1 MRKKFFICSV
11 FGLFATMFGFSS
23 CQNEAVRDIEIPTEK
38 TVNVKVE
45 AFVKEADGSLSP
57 FTTDLRAVIGDASK
71 ATITGDGSYFYNDL
85 VNLKVVANNPYTLH
99 QLYEKQEKGGFT
111 KANGIVDEKEKTLS
125 FNITEDMTFV
135 AIFTNIDEQ
144 QKGYRNLKV
153 DNKSSD
159 FTLALVTDESNSK
172 SPQTKEMFAVGEE
185 VAAIK
190 TATGEVTGLSVINS
204 AYKAWNIVG
213 QNSVSDWLKA
223 SIDKTT
229 GKLLFVAQPYV
240 AKAPAR
246 TTVVKVGKNA
256 TDTALPSAWVSVTVT
271 QSSFYKG
278 VDELTP
284 NSEFTYGNGTIADIK
299 PQIEAIFD
307 PNGDKKDFKALDKSL
322 QGPIYVSVP
331 TYKDGELLPKDQWV
345 KEKVEIDFGNPS
357 EDWLKQKDSTYASPV
372 NQGKVER
379 SSDVVISFKVDGK
392 TVDTTTVN
400 VKQKP
405 KTFDVNV
412 EMD

>member
-1 MRKKFFICSV
+1 MRKKFFVCSIL
-11 FGLFATMFGFSS
+11 GLFATMFGFSS
-23 CQNEAVRDIEIPTEK
+23 CQNETVRDIDVPAEK
-38 TVNVKVE
+38 AVNVKVE

-85 VNLKVVANNPYTLH
+85 VNLKIVANNPYTLH

-111 KANGIVDEKEKTLS
+111 KANGTVDEKEKTLS

-135 AIFTNIDEQ
+135 AIFTNVDEQ
-144 QKGYRNLKV
+144 QKGYRNLKIG
-153 DNKSSD
+153 NESGD
-159 FTLALVTDESNSK
+159 FTVNMATNEENSK
-172 SPQTKEMFAVGEE
+172 VDETIEFNAVGEE
-185 VAAIK
+185 VAPIK
-190 TATGEVTGLSVINS
+190 TTTGEITGLSVING
-204 AYKAWNIVG
+204 AYKAWNTVG
-213 QNSVSDWLKA
+213 PNPTADWLTVNM
-223 SIDKTT
+223 DKST
-229 GKLLFVAQPYV
+229 GKLSFVAKPFV

-246 TTVVKVGKNA
+246 TTVVKVGKDA
-256 TDTALPSAWVSVTVT
+256 TDPALPSAWVSVTVT

-284 NSEFTYGNGTIADIK
+284 DTEFTYGDGTIADIK
-299 PQIEAIFD
+299 ALIETVFD
-307 PNGDKKDFKALDKSL
+307 PNGDKKDFKTLDKTL
-322 QGPIYVSVP
+322 KGPLYVLVP

-345 KEKVEIDFGNPS
+345 KEEVEIDFGKPS
-357 EDWLKQKDSTYASPV
+357 ENWLKQKDSTYAASV

-379 SSDVVISFKVDGK
+379 SADVVVGFKVGGK
-392 TVDTTTVN
+392 TVTSTTVN

-412 EMD
+412 EID

>member
-1 MRKKFFICSV
+1 MRKKFFICSI
-11 FGLFATMFGFSS
+11 FGLFATMLGFSS
-23 CQNEAVRDIEIPTEK
+23 CQNEAVRDIEVPTEK
-38 TVNVKVE
+38 AVSVKVE
-45 AFVKEADGSLSP
+45 TFVKEADGSLSP

-85 VNLKVVANNPYTLH
+85 VNLKIVANNPYTLH

-111 KANGIVDEKEKTLS
+111 KANGTVDEKEKTLS

-135 AIFTNIDEQ
+135 AIFTNVDEQ

-159 FTLALVTDESNSK
+159 FSVSLVTDESNSK
-172 SPQTKEMFAVGEE
+172 SDQTKEMFAIGEE

-190 TATGEVTGLSVINS
+190 TATGEITGLSVINS
-204 AYKAWNIVG
+204 AYKAWNTVG
-213 QNSVSDWLKA
+213 PTPASDWLTVN
-223 SIDKTT
+223 IDKAT
-229 GKLLFVAQPYV
+229 GKLSFVAKPFV

-246 TTVVKVGKNA
+246 KAVVKVGKDA
-256 TDTALPSAWVSVTVT
+256 TDPALPSAWVSVTVT

-278 VDELTP
+278 IDELTP
-284 NSEFTYGNGTIADIK
+284 DSEFTYGDGTIADIK
-299 PQIEAIFD
+299 AQIEAIFD
-307 PNGDKKDFKALDKSL
+307 PNGDKKDFKDLDKTL
-322 QGPIYVSVP
+322 KGPIYVSVP

-345 KEKVEIDFGNPS
+345 KEKVEIDFGKPS
-357 EDWLKQKDSTYASPV
+357 QDWLKQKDSTYAASA

-379 SSDVVISFKVDGK
+379 SADVVVSFKVDGK

-405 KTFDVNV
+405 KTYDVNV
-412 EMD
+412 EID